1 MAIDWTI
8 LDKIQSM
15 LSSGF
20 MDWLMPRITMLGNA
34 GAIWIVI
41 GVVLLISKKHRKIG
55 FLVLVGLLLGLIIGN
70 GIVKNLVAR
79 PRPCWLD
86 TEFNMLISV
95 PKDYSFPSGHTQ
107 ASVIAATIITL
118 YRKEWGWI
126 VIPLAAGIAFSRLYL
141 YVHFPTDVL
150 GGAVLGVIIGMV
162 TYYVGNRIISA
173 FIAKKQ
179 NRGEIL

>member
-1 MAIDWTI
+1 MAIDWAI

-15 LSSGF
+15 FSSGF
-20 MDWLMPRITMLGNA
+20 MDWLMPRITVLGDA
-34 GAIWIVI
+34 GIIWILMGVI
-41 GVVLLISKKHRKIG
+41 LLISKKHRRTG
-55 FLVLVGLLLGLIIGN
+55 FLVLVGLLIGLIIGN

-79 PRPCWLD
+79 SRPCWLD

-118 YRKEWGWI
+118 YRKEWGWV
-126 VIPLAAGIAFSRLYL
+126 VIPLAVGIAFSRLYL

-150 GGAVLGVIIGMV
+150 GGTVLGLMIGLV
-162 TYYVGNRIISA
+162 TYYAGNRIISA
-173 FIAKKQ
+173 FMAKKQ
-179 NRGEIL
+179 NRGEAL

>member
-20 MDWLMPRITMLGNA
+20 MDWLMPKITMLGNA
-34 GAIWIVI
+34 GIIWIII

-55 FLVLVGLLLGLIIGN
+55 FLVLVGLLMGLIIGN

-79 PRPCWLD
+79 PRPCWINKN
-86 TEFNMLISV
+86 FNMLIPI

-107 ASVIAATIITL
+107 ASVIAATILTF

-126 VIPLAAGIAFSRLYL
+126 VVPLATGIAFSRLYL

-150 GGAVLGVIIGMV
+150 GGAVLGFTIGLV
-162 TYYVGNRIISA
+162 TYYAGNKLIDAIL
-173 FIAKKQ
+173 KKRQ
-179 NRGEIL
+179 RGESL